1 MIQQFLCFTTFMK
14 LYLKCP
20 GISLGP
26 ETVSKE
32 AARIHYEGQTD
43 LRLH

>member
-1 MIQQFLCFTTFMK
+1 MIQQFLCFTAFMK
-14 LYLKCP
+14 LYLKCAA
-20 GISLGP
+20 ISLGP

-32 AARIHYEGQTD
+32 APILYEGQTD